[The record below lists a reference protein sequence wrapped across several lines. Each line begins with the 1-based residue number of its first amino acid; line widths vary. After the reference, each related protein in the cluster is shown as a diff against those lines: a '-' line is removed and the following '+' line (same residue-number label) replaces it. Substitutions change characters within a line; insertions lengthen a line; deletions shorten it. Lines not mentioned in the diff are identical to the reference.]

1 MCSVLLVPLH
11 NIPGTAKKP
20 LTRRNGEMGKLTVVF
35 EFSFSSISQRSW
47 ARLTITHP
55 VTVPWIP
62 GPAFCYS
69 QLYTFFFVSSAPKQ
83 PVPQLLS
90 LGHHS
95 EVWLFQLGLPN
106 DSRIS
111 VVSGVGIKYKG
122 VPGSA
127 GPSLQGG
134 SVCLSV
140 CLASPFAPFIP
151 AITLNTPFFTREE
164 LAVLIPPLD
173 GKSASTLA

>member
-1 MCSVLLVPLH
+1 MGKWGSSQLCLSSPFPRFLNVPEQDSPL
-11 NIPGTAKKP
+11 
-20 LTRRNGEMGKLTVVF
+20 LTRWQFPGYPGQPSV
-35 EFSFSSISQRSW
+35 
-47 ARLTITHP
+47 
-55 VTVPWIP
+55 IP
-62 GPAFCYS
+62 NF
-69 QLYTFFFVSSAPKQ
+69 TRFFFVSSAPKQ